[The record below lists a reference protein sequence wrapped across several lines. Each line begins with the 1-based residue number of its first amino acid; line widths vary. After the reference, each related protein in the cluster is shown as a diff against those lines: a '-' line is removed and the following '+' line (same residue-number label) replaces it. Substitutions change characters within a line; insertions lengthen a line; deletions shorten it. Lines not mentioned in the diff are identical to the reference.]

1 MLRIYR
7 TLQTALRALVRN
19 PMRAFLTTLGIIIGV
34 AAVIATM
41 EIGNGS
47 SAAIEKAI
55 ASLGSNVL
63 MIFPGNVAA
72 TGISQGV
79 GSSMSLSPQD
89 CEAILRECSAVRSAA
104 PVVRFGGQIIYGNKN
119 WLPDQIL
126 GSTTAFLDVREWE
139 IADGEPFTDQD
150 VRGARKV
157 CILGQTVVNNLFGP
171 GESAVGKEVRLA
183 NSSIRVLGVLSPK
196 GANMGG
202 QDQDNFVLL
211 PWTTIKYR
219 ISGASASGN
228 VAGSSISTAVNSLNQ
243 LYPSASTTLYPQPS
257 AVQAADTP
265 LPVRFTNVNMILA
278 AAQSADDTQ
287 LAISQITGLLRE
299 RHRTH
304 PENPEDFT
312 IRDLTELVRTRSQTV
327 DIMRVLLI
335 IMASISLAVG
345 GVGIMNIMLVSV
357 TERTREIGLR
367 MAVGARGR
375 DIMQQFLTEAVLLCL
390 VGGVLGIGLGLFLT
404 YLLVTMMMHWPTETS
419 FLAIFG
425 SVFVSAAVG
434 ITFGFYPA
442 WKASRLDPIEALRY
456 E

>member
-7 TLQTALRALVRN
+7 TLQTALRALIRN
-19 PMRAFLTTLGIIIGV
+19 PMRAFLTTLGIMFGV
-34 AAVIATM
+34 AAVIAM
-41 EIGNGS
+41 VGIGKGS

-63 MIFPGNVAA
+63 LVFPGNVAA

-79 GSSMSLSPQD
+79 GSSMTLSPQD

-104 PVVRFGGQIIYGNKN
+104 PVVWFGGQIIYGNKN

-126 GSTTAFLDVREWE
+126 GSTTAFLDVREWTLAE
-139 IADGEPFTDQD
+139 GDPFTDQD

-157 CILGQTVVNNLFGP
+157 CILGHTVVDNLFPP
-171 GESAVGKEVRLA
+171 GVEAVGKDIRLA
-183 NSSIRVLGVLSPK
+183 NSTIRVVGVLSPK
-196 GANMGG
+196 GANMDGR
-202 QDQDNFVLL
+202 DQDNFVLL

-219 ISGASASGN
+219 IAGAAAKGG
-228 VAGSSISTAVNSLNQ
+228 AAASSISTAMNSISQ
-243 LYPSASTTLYPQPS
+243 LYPAASTTLYPLPS
-257 AVQAADTP
+257 ATQAADTP
-265 LPVRFTNVNMILA
+265 LPVRFTNVNMIVA
-278 AAQSADDTQ
+278 AAQSPDDIP

-299 RHRTH
+299 RHRVH

-312 IRDLTELVRTRSQTV
+312 IRDLTELARTRSETV
-327 DIMRVLLI
+327 ETMSVLLFI
-335 IMASISLAVG
+335 VACISLVVG

-390 VGGVLGIGLGLFLT
+390 VGGIIGIGLGLFVS
-404 YLLVTMMMHWPTETS
+404 YLVTVIKHWPTETS
-419 FLAIFG
+419 LYAICG

-434 ITFGFYPA
+434 IAFGFYPA